1 MSEQIEQTE
10 PSMMELLAERA
21 ASSDN
26 PYRVCKRTELTML
39 LCAGSYIDRRGNRIT
54 SIEELNR
61 LTWQSCMDLLV
72 EYTESISRHGLG
84 PDVTALINSHSDYI
98 RNKILGEDRDS
109 DGSKLVRAMGVE
121 ANLRNGR

>member
-1 MSEQIEQTE
+1 
-10 PSMMELLAERA
+10 MMELLAERA

-26 PYRVCKRTELTML
+26 PYRVCKRTELTGL
-39 LCAGSYIDRRGNRIT
+39 LCGGSYTDRRGNRIT

-72 EYTESISRHGLG
+72 EYTESINRHGLG
-84 PDVTALINSHSDYI
+84 PDVTALIQSHSDYI
-98 RNKILGEDRDS
+98 KNKILGEDRDS